1 MSIRF
6 RREGIDIHELINFK
20 TLSEV
25 PGYSHIAP
33 NEVLE
38 QKCDVLIPAALGGVI
53 DENNVEKIDCEYV
66 IEGANQP
73 TTFEADQE
81 LRKSGVVVVPD
92 ILANAGGVMGS
103 YFEWTQNIQQ
113 FSWPIEKFR
122 KELDAR
128 MSKSFADVF
137 KEAKKHSVDLR
148 TVSIC
153 FGVKTSFKCVR
164 ASWLSSLS
172 DLAVMKLAEL
182 ANDSLRRFA

>member
-1 MSIRF
+1 
-6 RREGIDIHELINFK
+6 
-20 TLSEV
+20 
-25 PGYSHIAP
+25 
-33 NEVLE
+33 
-38 QKCDVLIPAALGGVI
+38 
-53 DENNVEKIDCEYV
+53 
-66 IEGANQP
+66 NQP

-148 TVSIC
+148 TAAFV
-153 FGVKTSFKCVR
+153 
-164 ASWLSSLS
+164 
-172 DLAVMKLAEL
+172 LAVKRVSNAYALRG
-182 ANDSLRRFA
+182 SLV